1 MRLYEDAIKNFK
13 QDVIQNK
20 VADKIS
26 NRYQEY
32 YKKRASPSE
41 VRSWINSLNFLK
53 NVLEYA
59 PIEENKIIVEYELP
73 YSEKR
78 IDVMLFGKDEQ
89 GNENI
94 VVIEL
99 KQWSN
104 ENVEDSENE
113 GNVRID
119 YGKSKVE
126 MPHPSLQIE
135 GYEWHLKDFLTV
147 FEEEPGILLSACVYC
162 HNYNKG
168 ENETLYLPKFKK
180 SLEKYPLFSKQEI
193 MDFGNYLKTKL
204 SSDPGF
210 EVFGKFNHSILKP
223 SKKLMEHTG
232 MMIHEQKVFNLIDEQ
247 ITSYNTIMH
256 QAKNLAKSKE
266 KSVIIIK
273 GGPGTGKS
281 VIALEVMAELL
292 RKKINVVHATGS
304 KAFTTT
310 LRKILGKR
318 SETQFKFFNSF
329 IDKSKYRE
337 NEFDVL
343 ICDEAHRIRKTSE
356 SMYTPKHLRSG
367 EPQIDELIRVAKLI
381 IFFIDEHQVVRPT
394 ETGSINLIKK
404 TAEKFNT
411 KVYEMPELKTQFRCG
426 GSGNY
431 LEKVEK
437 ILRIYDEDEDIE
449 LDEETKMGFKIVSS
463 PNELK
468 MLIDQKNREKRN
480 SSRMVAGFCWPW
492 SKPNRDGS
500 LVNDVKIGD
509 FEMPWEHKDE
519 FWRWATEDSGMDQV
533 GTVYTSQGFEFDYIG
548 VIFGN
553 DLVWNKETKSWYA
566 KPENS
571 HDSMAKRGNDEFAKH
586 LKNVYRVLLTR
597 AHKGVF
603 VYFVDKDTEAY
614 FKENA
619 KKLGLSI

>member
-1 MRLYEDAIKNFK
+1 MRLYEDAVKSFQEDVAKNR
-13 QDVIQNK
+13 I
-20 VADKIS
+20 ADKIS
-26 NRYQEY
+26 NRYQDY
-32 YKKRASPSE
+32 YKKKASTSE
-41 VRSWINSLNFLK
+41 IRSWTNSLNFVK

-78 IDVMLFGKDEQ
+78 IDVLIFGKDAQ

-104 ENVEDSENE
+104 ENVDDSEHE
-113 GNVRID
+113 GNVRVD
-119 YGKSKVE
+119 YGKAKVE
-126 MPHPSLQIE
+126 LPHPSLQVE
-135 GYEWHLKDFLTV
+135 GYCWHLRDFLTV
-147 FEEEPGILLSACVYC
+147 FDEKPQILLNACIYC

-168 ENETLYLPKFKK
+168 ENEVLYLPKFKK
-180 SLEKYPLFSKQEI
+180 DLETYPVFSKQEI
-193 MDFGNYLKTKL
+193 KDLGEFLKTKL
-204 SSDPGF
+204 SSDSGL
-210 EVFGKFNHSILKP
+210 EVFGRFTHSILRP

-232 MMIHEQKVFNLIDEQ
+232 EMINEQKIFNLIDEQ
-247 ITSYNTIMH
+247 ITSYNAIMH
-256 QAKNLAKSKE
+256 QAKNLAQSKE

-281 VIALEVMAELL
+281 VIALEVMGELL
-292 RKKINVVHATGS
+292 RREISVIHATGS
-304 KAFTTT
+304 SAFTNT
-310 LRKILGKR
+310 LRKILGPR
-318 SETQFKFFNSF
+318 CANQFKFFNSF
-329 IDKSKYRE
+329 IDKSKFKE

-343 ICDEAHRIRKTSE
+343 ICDEAHRIRKTSD
-356 SMYTPKHLRSG
+356 SMYTQKHLRTG
-367 EPQIDELIRVAKLI
+367 EPQINELIRVAKLI
-381 IFFIDEHQVVRPT
+381 IFFIDEHQVVRPN
-394 ETGSINLIKK
+394 ELGSVNLIKK
-404 TAEKFNT
+404 ATETFDAKI
-411 KVYEMPELKTQFRCG
+411 YEMPELKTQFRCG

-431 LEKVEK
+431 LEKIEK
-437 ILRIYDEDEDIE
+437 VLRIYEEGADIE
-449 LDEETKMGFKIVSS
+449 LDEETKMEFKIVDS
-463 PNELK
+463 PHELK
-468 MLIDQKNREKRN
+468 RLIDQKNREKKN
-480 SSRMVAGFCWPW
+480 SARMVAGFCWPW

-500 LVNDVKIGD
+500 LVNDVKIND
-509 FEMPWEHKDE
+509 FEMPWENKDE

-571 HDSMAKRGNDEFAKH
+571 CDSAAKRGNDEFAKH

-603 VYFVDKDTEAY
+603 VYFIDETTKEY

-619 KKLGLSI
+619 KKLGFKV

>member
-1 MRLYEDAIKNFK
+1 MKLYESVVKDFK
-13 QDVIQNK
+13 DDVAQNK

-32 YKKRASPSE
+32 YKRKANKSE
-41 VRSWINSLNFLK
+41 VRSWVNSLNFVK
-53 NVLEYA
+53 NVLDYA
-59 PIEENKIIVEYELP
+59 PIGENKIIVEYELP

-78 IDVMLFGKDEQ
+78 IDVLLFGRDEK
-89 GNENI
+89 GNDNI

-113 GNVRID
+113 GNVKVD
-119 YGKSKVE
+119 YGKARIEVA
-126 MPHPSLQIE
+126 HPSLQVE
-135 GYEWHLKDFLTV
+135 GYCWHLKDFLTV
-147 FEEEPGILLSACVYC
+147 FDEKPPIFLSGCVYC

-168 ENETLYLPKFKK
+168 EKEVLYLNKFKK
-180 SLEKYPLFSKQEI
+180 DIEKYPVFSKQEMI
-193 MDFGNYLKTKL
+193 DFGECLKSKL
-204 SSDPGF
+204 SSDPGL
-210 EVFGKFNHSILKP
+210 EIFGRFNHSILRP

-232 MMIHEQKVFNLIDEQ
+232 KMINEQKIFNLIDEQ

-256 QAKNLAKSKE
+256 QAKSLAKSKE
-266 KSVIIIK
+266 KSIIIIK

-292 RKKINVVHATGS
+292 RKKMNVVHATGS
-304 KAFTTT
+304 SAFTKT
-310 LRKILGKR
+310 LRKILGIR
-318 SETQFKFFNSF
+318 STPQFKFFNSF
-329 IDKSKYRE
+329 IDKSKYKE

-367 EPQIDELIRVAKLI
+367 EPQIDELIRIGKLI

-437 ILRIYDEDEDIE
+437 ILRIYDEGEDIE

-468 MLIDQKNREKRN
+468 M
-480 SSRMVAGFCWPW
+480 
-492 SKPNRDGS
+492 
-500 LVNDVKIGD
+500 
-509 FEMPWEHKDE
+509 
-519 FWRWATEDSGMDQV
+519 
-533 GTVYTSQGFEFDYIG
+533 
-548 VIFGN
+548 
-553 DLVWNKETKSWYA
+553 
-566 KPENS
+566 
-571 HDSMAKRGNDEFAKH
+571 
-586 LKNVYRVLLTR
+586 
-597 AHKGVF
+597 
-603 VYFVDKDTEAY
+603 
-614 FKENA
+614 
-619 KKLGLSI
+619 

>member
-1 MRLYEDAIKNFK
+1 MKLYENVVKNFK

-26 NRYQEY
+26 NRYQDY
-32 YKKRASPSE
+32 YKKKASPSE
-41 VRSWINSLNFLK
+41 VKSWINSLNFVK

-78 IDVMLFGKDEQ
+78 IDVLLFGRDEQ
-89 GNENI
+89 ENDNI

-104 ENVEDSENE
+104 ENVEDSEHE
-113 GNVRID
+113 GNVKVD
-119 YGKSKVE
+119 YGKVRLE
-126 MPHPSLQIE
+126 MPHPSLQVE
-135 GYEWHLKDFLTV
+135 GYCWHLKDFLTV
-147 FEEEPGILLSACVYC
+147 FDEKPQISLSACVYC

-168 ENETLYLPKFKK
+168 EEEILYLSKFKK
-180 SLEKYPLFSKQEI
+180 DLERYPVFSKQEMI
-193 MDFGNYLKTKL
+193 NFGNYLKTKL
-204 SSDPGF
+204 SSDPGL
-210 EVFGKFNHSILKP
+210 EVFGRFNHSILRP

-232 MMIHEQKVFNLIDEQ
+232 RMINENKIFNLIEEQ
-247 ITSYNTIMH
+247 ITSYNAIMH
-256 QAKNLAKSKE
+256 KAKNLAISKE
-266 KSVIIIK
+266 KSIIIIK

-281 VIALEVMAELL
+281 VIALEVMGELL
-292 RKKINVVHATGS
+292 RKRINVIHATGS
-304 KAFTTT
+304 SAFTNT
-310 LRKILGKR
+310 LKNILGTRAKN
-318 SETQFKFFNSF
+318 QFKFFNSF
-329 IDKSKYRE
+329 IDKSRYRE

-343 ICDEAHRIRKTSE
+343 ICDEAHRIRRTSE
-356 SMYTPKHLRSG
+356 SMYTPSHLRSG
-367 EPQIDELIRVAKLI
+367 EPQINELIRVAKLI

-394 ETGSINLIKK
+394 EIGNINTIKK
-404 TAEKFNT
+404 AAESFNA

-431 LEKVEK
+431 LEKIEK
-437 ILRIYDEDEDIE
+437 ILRIHEEGADIE
-449 LDEETKMGFKIVSS
+449 LDEETKMRFKIVNS
-463 PNELK
+463 PHELK
-468 MLIDQKNREKRN
+468 RLIDEKNREKKN
-480 SSRMVAGFCWPW
+480 SARLVAGFCWPW
-492 SKPNRDGS
+492 SKPNKDGS

-509 FEMPWEHKDE
+509 FEMPWENKNE
-519 FWRWATEDSGMDQV
+519 FWRWATEDSGLDQV

-553 DLVWNKETKSWYA
+553 DLIWNKETKSWYA

-571 HDSMAKRGNDEFAKH
+571 CDTMAKRGNDEFVKH
-586 LKNVYRVLLTR
+586 LKNIYRVLLTR

-603 VYFVDKDTEAY
+603 IFFMDKNTEEY

>member
-1 MRLYEDAIKNFK
+1 MRLYEDAVKAFK
-13 QDVIQNK
+13 EDVSQNK
-20 VADKIS
+20 IADKIS
-26 NRYQEY
+26 NRYQDY
-32 YKKRASPSE
+32 YKKKASPSE
-41 VRSWINSLNFLK
+41 VRSWVNSLNFMK
-53 NVLEYA
+53 NVFDYSS
-59 PIEENKIIVEYELP
+59 IEENKVIIEYELP

-78 IDVMLFGKDEQ
+78 IDVLVFGKDTD
-89 GNENI
+89 GNENV

-104 ENVEDSENE
+104 ENVEDSEHE
-113 GNVRID
+113 GNVKVD
-119 YGKSKVE
+119 YGKAKIE
-126 MPHPSLQIE
+126 LPHPSLQVE
-135 GYEWHLKDFLTV
+135 GYCWHLKDFLTV
-147 FEEEPGILLSACVYC
+147 FEEKPKILLSACVYC
-162 HNYNKG
+162 HNYNQG
-168 ENETLYLPKFKK
+168 ENEVLYFPKFKK
-180 SLEKYPLFSKQEI
+180 DLDKYPIFSKQE
-193 MDFGNYLKTKL
+193 MKDFGEYLKTKL
-204 SSDPGF
+204 SSDPGL
-210 EVFGKFNHSILKP
+210 EVFGRFKHSILRP

-232 MMIHEQKVFNLIDEQ
+232 EMINEQKVFNLIDEQ
-247 ITSYNTIMH
+247 ITSYNAIMH
-256 QAKNLAKSKE
+256 QAKKLAQSNK

-292 RKKINVVHATGS
+292 RKQMNVIHATGS
-304 KAFTTT
+304 SAFTNT
-310 LRKILGKR
+310 LRQILGSR
-318 SETQFKFFNSF
+318 CANQFKFFNSF
-329 IDKSKYRE
+329 IDKSKFKE

-356 SMYTPKHLRSG
+356 SMYTPANLRTG
-367 EPQIDELIRVAKLI
+367 EPQINELLRVAKLV
-381 IFFIDEHQVVRPT
+381 IFFIDEHQNVRPT
-394 ETGSINLIKK
+394 ETGNIDLIKK
-404 TAEKFNT
+404 AAEEFNA
-411 KVYEMPELKTQFRCG
+411 KIYEMPELKTQFRCG

-437 ILRIYDEDEDIE
+437 MLRISEESADLE
-449 LDEETKMGFKIVSS
+449 LDEETKMEFKIVDS
-463 PNELK
+463 PHELK
-468 MLIDQKNREKRN
+468 RLIDEKNREKRN
-480 SSRMVAGFCWPW
+480 CARLVAGFCWPW
-492 SKPNRDGS
+492 TKPNRDGS
-500 LVNDVKIGD
+500 LINDVKIGD
-509 FEMPWEHKDE
+509 FEMPWENKDQ

-603 VYFVDKDTEAY
+603 VYFMDEDTKEY

-619 KKLGLSI
+619 RKLGFKV

>member
-1 MRLYEDAIKNFK
+1 MKLYEDVVKNFK
-13 QDVIQNK
+13 QDVIQNRI
-20 VADKIS
+20 ADKIS
-26 NRYQEY
+26 NNYQGH
-32 YKKRASPSE
+32 YKKKASPSE
-41 VRSWINSLNFLK
+41 VRSWVNSLNFMK
-53 NVLEYA
+53 NVFDYSS
-59 PIEENKIIVEYELP
+59 IEENKVIVEYELP

-78 IDVMLFGKDEQ
+78 IDVLIFGKDQE

-104 ENVEDSENE
+104 ENVEDSEHE
-113 GNVRID
+113 GNVRVN
-119 YGKSKVE
+119 YGKTKIE
-126 MPHPSLQIE
+126 MPHPSLQVE
-135 GYEWHLKDFLTV
+135 GYKWHLKDFLTV
-147 FEEEPGILLSACVYC
+147 FEEEPKILLSACVYC

-168 ENETLYLPKFKK
+168 EEEVLYLPKFKK
-180 SLEKYPLFSKQEI
+180 DIEDYPLFSKQEL
-193 MDFGNYLKTKL
+193 MDFGNFLKTKL
-204 SSDPGF
+204 SSDPGL
-210 EVFGKFNHSILKP
+210 EVFGKFNLSILKP

-232 MMIHEQKVFNLIDEQ
+232 RMINEQKVFNLIDEQ
-247 ITSYNTIMH
+247 ITSYNAIMH

-266 KSVIIIK
+266 KSIIIIK

-292 RKKINVVHATGS
+292 RKNMNVVHATGS
-304 KAFTTT
+304 SAFTNT
-310 LRKILGKR
+310 LRKILGPR
-318 SETQFKFFNSF
+318 SVPQFKFFNSF
-329 IDKSKYRE
+329 IDKSKYKE

-367 EPQIDELIRVAKLI
+367 EPQINELLRVAKLV

-394 ETGSINLIKK
+394 ETGNMDLIKK
-404 TAEKFNT
+404 AAEQFDA

-437 ILRIYDEDEDIE
+437 ILRIYEEGEDIE
-449 LDEETKMGFKIVSS
+449 LDEETKMEFKIVDS
-463 PNELK
+463 PHELK
-468 MLIDQKNREKRN
+468 RLIDQKNKEKKN
-480 SSRMVAGFCWPW
+480 SSRLVAGFCWAW
-492 SKPNRDGS
+492 TKPNRDGS

-509 FEMPWEHKDE
+509 FEMPWENKDE
-519 FWRWATEDSGMDQV
+519 FWRWATEDSGMEQI

-553 DLVWNKETKSWYA
+553 DLIWNKETKSWYA

-571 HDSMAKRGNDEFAKH
+571 HDNMAKRGNDEFVKH

-603 VYFVDKDTEAY
+603 VYFMDKDTEEY